1 QKSLCAYYVAE
12 GELTVGELRAA
23 LAEELPSYMI
33 PSYFVQLER
42 MPLAPNG
49 KLDRKLLPAPEGLI
63 NIGTVH
69 IAPRT
74 PLEVR
79 LVQIWQEVLGVE
91 RIGVKEDFFELGG
104 HSLRATTLVSKIH
117 KALHVH
123 FPLRDVFRFST
134 LEAMA
139 SAIEGLEQQ
148 QFHAIPTADVKP
160 YYPLSSAQKR
170 IYILHQMQGAQQS
183 YNMPGA
189 ITIRGHLD
197 RNRLEAAF
205 RELIARHE
213 TLRSGFEMVEGEAVQ
228 RIHPHVE
235 FAIEYIQAEGEEV
248 EQIASQFVRDF
259 ELEQPPLLR
268 VGLIEIAL
276 EHHLLLF
283 DMHHIVS
290 DGVSM
295 AILVDEFTRLYS
307 GEQLPPLHIQY
318 KDYVQWMHMESQ
330 HERLKDQE
338 AYWLQKL
345 DGQLPLLELPTDY
358 ARPDQR
364 SYEGDKL
371 QFVIDLE
378 QSEQLQRLA
387 GNAGATL
394 YMVMLAAYTTLL
406 HKYSGQDDMIVGTPI
421 AGRTHSDTEPLIGMF
436 VNSLAI
442 RNYPH
447 ADKSFSSYLEE
458 IKATTLQAYENQD
471 YPFEALVEKLKVAR
485 NPSRN
490 PLFDTMFIL
499 QNTENNSVSLGD
511 LSVEPY
517 NQNHSVAKF
526 DLTLEITMEDGLMS
540 GHFEYCTKLF
550 SANMMDNF
558 AEDLLNILSQIC
570 EQPDIRLGEIQ
581 LSGVTEHE
589 EVLEAEI
596 DFAF

>member
-1 QKSLCAYYVAE
+1 
-12 GELTVGELRAA
+12 ELRAA

-33 PSYFVQLER
+33 PSYFVQLEQ

-63 NIGTVH
+63 NIDTVH

-74 PLEVR
+74 PLEAR
-79 LVQIWQEVLGVE
+79 LVRIWQEVLGVE

-104 HSLRATTLVSKIH
+104 HSLRATTLVSKVH
-117 KALHVH
+117 KALHVQ

-139 SAIEGLEQQ
+139 KAIEGLEQQ
-148 QFHAIPTADVKP
+148 QFHAIPTANSKP

-170 IYILHQMQGAQQS
+170 IYILHQMAGAQQS

-189 ITIRGHLD
+189 VTIRGHID
-197 RNRLEAAF
+197 RTRLEAAF

-213 TLRSGFEMVEGEAVQ
+213 TLRTSFETVAGEAVQ
-228 RIHPHVE
+228 RIHPQVE
-235 FAIEYIQAEGEEV
+235 FAVEYIQAEGKEL

-268 VGLIEIAL
+268 VGLVEIAAG
-276 EHHLLLF
+276 HHLLLF

-307 GEQLPPLHIQY
+307 GEQLVPLRIQY
-318 KDYVQWMHMESQ
+318 KDYVEWLKMDEQQ
-330 HERLKDQE
+330 ERLKHQE
-338 AYWLQKL
+338 AYWLNTL
-345 DGQLPLLELPTDY
+345 HGELPLLELPTEY
-358 ARPDQR
+358 ARPEQR

-371 QFVIDLE
+371 QFSIDRE
-378 QSEQLQRLA
+378 QSDKLQRLA

-406 HKYSGQDDMIVGTPI
+406 HKYSGQDDLIVGTPI

-447 ADKSFSSYLEE
+447 PEKSFSSYLEE
-458 IKATTLQAYENQD
+458 IKATTLQAYEHQD
-471 YPFEALVEKLKVAR
+471 YPFEALVEKLQVVR

-517 NQNHSVAKF
+517 NQNHSIAKF
-526 DLTLEITMEDGLMS
+526 DLTLEISMEDGLMS

-550 SANMMDNF
+550 STNMIDNF
-558 AEDLLNILSQIC
+558 AEDFLNILSQIC
-570 EQPDIRLGEIQ
+570 EQPDIQLGQIQ
-581 LSGVTEHE
+581 LSGVNGQE